1 MPISRTERN
10 LWSAFIDEAKI
21 TQMYYA
27 FAEKAEEEG
36 LPEVA
41 KVFVEVAEA
50 EKLHALSHLKVTGDV
65 RSTVENLKTITQG
78 EIEEIELVYPRMIR
92 EAEEEGR
99 ADAISSFTYAWG
111 EEREHLASLQEALDK
126 LLKEHP
132 DLLKASQQDGG
143 RAEANHD
150 LPSPVTGEERQRAR
164 REVFNEKERIN
175 TLQRLREV
183 MFGAQDGLVS
193 TVAVASSVALATGDS
208 GIVIIAGATSA
219 LAGMVSMAA
228 GSYLG
233 SRAEEEV
240 HISELEFE
248 AREIEDHPAE
258 ELAELIEIYQRE
270 GMSFNEAVD
279 LAERVSAD
287 KGLWLRTLAEK
298 ELGLSAEPLGSPLKD
313 SMTMGVSF
321 IAGAVFPML
330 LYFFIDARAAVLPSI
345 LLTLTTLF
353 VVGTMKGK
361 ILNRSPLRSGLEV
374 VGVGTMS
381 AVIGYVIGT
390 LLPGLVGVNVIG

>member
-36 LPEVA
+36 FPEVA
-41 KVFVEVAEA
+41 KVFIEVAEA

-111 EEREHLASLQEALDK
+111 EEREHLASLQGALDK
-126 LLKEHP
+126 LLKDHP
-132 DLLKASQQDGG
+132 DLLKALQQGG
-143 RAEANHD
+143 SPAEASRD

-164 REVFNEKERIN
+164 REVLNEKERIS

-208 GIVIIAGATSA
+208 GIVIIAGATSG

-298 ELGLSAEPLGSPLKD
+298 ELGLSAEPIGSPVKD

-374 VGVGTMS
+374 VGVGTLS